1 MLGVEL
7 EFLRPCRLLCSALLR
22 SAVREHRSGRPLRY
36 LKILEI
42 YFSCAAPS
50 PSRPISSSSRAT
62 RASVPNKAEAKP
74 ALSLPTPPPELSDDA
89 KVEWGRVSEEPYRVG
104 LLSKID
110 RASLAAYCRP
120 TADGCMPCFPGQERP
135 GFDCTRLYD
144 RRAEGVSLD
153 DVERVV
159 I

>member
-1 MLGVEL
+1 M
-7 EFLRPCRLLCSALLR
+7 LR
-22 SAVREHRSGRPLRY
+22 SAPISSKGASERTSTPH
-36 LKILEI
+36 LKKLEI

-62 RASVPNKAEAKP
+62 RASVLNKAEAKP

-110 RASLAAYCRP
+110 CASLAAYCQAYGRWMQ
-120 TADGCMPCFPGQERP
+120 ADRALTRMSNNDPVSNGGIERYN
-135 GFDCTRLYD
+135 R
-144 RRAEGVSLD
+144 
-153 DVERVV
+153 
-159 I
+159 